1 MVTQGENKMMNIN
14 TEKPKLAYSIDE
26 ISAQT
31 TLSKPFLRNEI
42 RAGRLKVNRFGS
54 RVLVL
59 GETLQEY
66 LRRGAGK

>member
-1 MVTQGENKMMNIN
+1 MMNAT

-26 ISAQT
+26 ISEQT

-59 GETLQEY
+59 AETLQDY
-66 LRRGAGK
+66 LRRDGK

>member
-1 MVTQGENKMMNIN
+1 MTDTISEPRQ
-14 TEKPKLAYSIDE
+14 KLAYSIDE
-26 ISAQT
+26 ISEQT

-59 GETLQEY
+59 AETLQEY
-66 LRRGAGK
+66 LNKEQATNAK